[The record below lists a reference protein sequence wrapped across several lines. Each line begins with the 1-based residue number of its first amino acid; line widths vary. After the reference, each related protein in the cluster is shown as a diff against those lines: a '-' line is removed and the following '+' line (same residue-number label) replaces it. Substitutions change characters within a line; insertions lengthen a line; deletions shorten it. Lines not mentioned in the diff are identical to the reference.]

1 MAKSIRVQLATVIA
15 SIAALTVKKGELEVA
30 LAASPEVNTDQAVA
44 GAVIEF
50 KYGKG
55 ENVKLKTGQVIARQ
69 DPVADDKGVVKGAT
83 QLRVA
88 TGEGMDAQLVTIYL
102 AYITKIVSSP
112 AAPAVEAAP
121 EVAADASP
129 VEAASDE

>member
-1 MAKSIRVQLATVIA
+1 MAKSIRSQLSTV
-15 SIAALTVKKGELEVA
+15 IAALTIKKAALEVE
-30 LAASPEVNTDQAVA
+30 LAANPEVNTDIAVA

-55 ENVKLKTGQVIARQ
+55 ESVKVLTGQVIGRA
-69 DPVADDKGVVKGAT
+69 DPVADAEGKVKGAT

-88 TGEGMDAQLVTIYL
+88 TGEGMSAQLVTIYL

-121 EVAADASP
+121 VE
-129 VEAASDE
+129 EAAAE